1 MARKMA
7 HFRYDPV
14 KGQKIV
20 KLPENTDPV
29 ICDMDG
35 ARREIGQLT
44 IFKKLATIVI
54 EHDSP
59 SVCNHAPS

>member
-1 MARKMA
+1 MA

-20 KLPENTDPV
+20 KLPENTDPR

-35 ARREIGQLT
+35 GIVVVRRKIDQMAVANPFNRTDFSYFL
-44 IFKKLATIVI
+44 KN
-54 EHDSP
+54 
-59 SVCNHAPS
+59 C

>member
-7 HFRYDPV
+7 HLRYDPV

-20 KLPENTDPV
+20 KLHEVIDPG

-35 ARREIGQLT
+35 GIVVVRRKIDQLT
-44 IFKKLATIVI
+44 VANFFDRT
-54 EHDSP
+54 DS
-59 SVCNHAPS
+59 SCF

>member
-35 ARREIGQLT
+35 ARREIDY
-44 IFKKLATIVI
+44 KA
-54 EHDSP
+54 
-59 SVCNHAPS
+59 N

>member
-1 MARKMA
+1 MARQMA

-20 KLPENTDPV
+20 KLPENTDPG

-35 ARREIGQLT
+35 G
-44 IFKKLATIVI
+44 IVLVRGKI
-54 EHDSP
+54 DQMTVTNPFDRTDS
-59 SVCNHAPS
+59 SCF